1 MPSFHSYGVH
11 TFLELQ
17 DISSDPIS
25 KLSRLSESTSK
36 ITWSPIQ
43 GMTHPILST
52 NVISPATTGSPLP
65 FCIVV
70 EFDADIDRHSP
81 NHPKGDVRIEVK
93 VDGVVS
99 GWRVLPQAK
108 IWPKGTRIE
117 FSGLRVARTEEMAFI
132 FNSPPRN
139 SGKSK
144 DNLSAST
151 LTSSIEAINT
161 SLPLN
166 TSHIEILITI
176 GKKHNTLEK
185 YLIFSPVLQE
195 AFYIPPVSLSSQW
208 LQHSINVNIQGTK
221 RKLESQQSNRN
232 EGTSAAVPVRPSYR
246 PATIGVSQKTPQ
258 MREAEFTA
266 RIHLARFWFII
277 YPGPVHLDLPKEPIS
292 SIPLA
297 SVGDQDAFKSAEIV
311 VVHKK
316 TDEERTLDNSI
327 SKMEA
332 SDTVAGRKRKVTKI
346 KTSET
351 NELFPAIPQWQE
363 DGQIRK
369 HEGTISTTP
378 ALQGIIPDIQH
389 QKDLNIIS
397 KAHFGTGSDDL
408 RRRSSQKQ
416 TKVIPNTLASPVGL
430 VGSFVYLHVKF
441 RHNEHVTTK
450 CVSQLFLFPLLH
462 VSR

>member
-1 MPSFHSYGVH
+1 MPSFHSYGIH

-17 DISSDPIS
+17 DISSGPLS
-25 KLSRLSESTSK
+25 TLSRLSESTSK

-43 GMTHPILST
+43 GMTHPILRT

-65 FCIVV
+65 FYIVV
-70 EFDADIDRHSP
+70 EFDADTDRHSP

-93 VDGVVS
+93 IDGVVS

-117 FSGLRVARTEEMAFI
+117 FSGLRVARTEEVAFI

-139 SGKSK
+139 FGKPK

-161 SLPLN
+161 IETATSWNSEDPTLIPFAPSGLPLN

-195 AFYIPPVSLSSQW
+195 AFYIPPISLSSQW

-232 EGTSAAVPVRPSYR
+232 EGTSTAVPVRPSYK
-246 PATIGVSQKTPQ
+246 PATIGGEERLEEIGGHNTYIPRGADKEIMEWKPIGLASVSQKTTQ

-277 YPGPVHLDLPKEPIS
+277 CLSQFEFPFIHPIC
-292 SIPLA
+292 
-297 SVGDQDAFKSAEIV
+297 F
-311 VVHKK
+311 
-316 TDEERTLDNSI
+316 
-327 SKMEA
+327 
-332 SDTVAGRKRKVTKI
+332 
-346 KTSET
+346 
-351 NELFPAIPQWQE
+351 
-363 DGQIRK
+363 
-369 HEGTISTTP
+369 
-378 ALQGIIPDIQH
+378 
-389 QKDLNIIS
+389 
-397 KAHFGTGSDDL
+397 
-408 RRRSSQKQ
+408 
-416 TKVIPNTLASPVGL
+416 
-430 VGSFVYLHVKF
+430 
-441 RHNEHVTTK
+441 
-450 CVSQLFLFPLLH
+450 
-462 VSR
+462 